1 MKKTKPVKAEVQL
14 EAEFSFA
21 YYENA
26 QRVAMAL
33 AMAGRLVE
41 VHHTSFSYVVD
52 IYTTRIS
59 EPLTPKRKKTDK
71 KK

>member
-1 MKKTKPVKAEVQL
+1 MTSSPMKKTKPVKAIEL

-21 YYENA
+21 FYENA

-41 VHHTSFSYVVD
+41 VHHTPSPYVVSV
-52 IYTTRIS
+52 YTTRII
-59 EPLTPKRKKTDK
+59 EPLTPKK